1 MWLTP
6 EKLLSKF
13 FRGFLSVQ
21 LQGFIMKRIL
31 VIGLVCYLGFA
42 LEFLLYNFWG
52 QWGKPEL
59 LILVV
64 IFFNL
69 YLGIRY
75 SIIAAIFCG
84 IFKDALGVAPF
95 GTYILV
101 YIAGSYVTTFVR
113 RYLYEPGSRFSRS
126 LVAFFVVIGC
136 FIVQVILTNMSH
148 EVRLGELLI
157 YVLAP
162 QLLTTV
168 IAATYVFAQL
178 KNISVFFT
186 LKT

>member
-1 MWLTP
+1 
-6 EKLLSKF
+6 
-13 FRGFLSVQ
+13 
-21 LQGFIMKRIL
+21 MKRVA
-31 VIGLVCYLGFA
+31 VIALVCYLAFA

-69 YLGIRY
+69 YLGIRF
-75 SIIAAIFCG
+75 SIIAALFAG
-84 IFKDALGVAPF
+84 IFKDASGAAPF

-101 YIAGSYVTTFVR
+101 YITGAYLTTFVR
-113 RYLYEPGSRFSRS
+113 RYLYQPGSRFSR
-126 LVAFFVVIGC
+126 VVVTFFVVIGC
-136 FIVQVILTNMSH
+136 FIIQAIVSNMDH
-148 EVRLGELLI
+148 EVRLGGLLFYI
-157 YVLAP
+157 LVP
-162 QLLTTV
+162 QLLTTM

-178 KNISVFFT
+178 KNISVFFA